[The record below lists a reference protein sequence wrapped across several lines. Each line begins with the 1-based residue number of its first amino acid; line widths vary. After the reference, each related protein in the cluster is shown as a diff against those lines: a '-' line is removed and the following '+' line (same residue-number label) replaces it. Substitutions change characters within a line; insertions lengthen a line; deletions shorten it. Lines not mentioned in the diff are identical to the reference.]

1 MLFLLDVIN
10 VLNVEI
16 NNEHSNMK
24 MTNELITVFAF
35 LNKTNVVSSRE
46 TKAFNISEII
56 SI

>member
-46 TKAFNISEII
+46 TTAFNISEIV

>member
-46 TKAFNISEII
+46 TKAFNISEIV